1 MDIISSY
8 IISNTQVLVVFKS
21 GNCMLYRHH
30 YVSLIKKKYHILRQC
45 LFQIFDSGWILI
57 NDNHTLAPVKN
68 PLITPSTDYID
79 DFVDD
84 ISGMFNIYEIIISIH
99 ALQFT
104 QLRPI
109 LMMTVY

>member
-1 MDIISSY
+1 MFIS
-8 IISNTQVLVVFKS
+8 K
-21 GNCMLYRHH
+21 
-30 YVSLIKKKYHILRQC
+30 
-45 LFQIFDSGWILI
+45 FDSGLILI

-99 ALQFT
+99 VHALQFT

>member
-1 MDIISSY
+1 MQHTSPGGF
-8 IISNTQVLVVFKS
+8 QVRK
-21 GNCMLYRHH
+21 LYA
-30 YVSLIKKKYHILRQC
+30 VQTPLCSFNKKKYHISRQC
-45 LFQIFDSGWILI
+45 LFQIFDSGLILI